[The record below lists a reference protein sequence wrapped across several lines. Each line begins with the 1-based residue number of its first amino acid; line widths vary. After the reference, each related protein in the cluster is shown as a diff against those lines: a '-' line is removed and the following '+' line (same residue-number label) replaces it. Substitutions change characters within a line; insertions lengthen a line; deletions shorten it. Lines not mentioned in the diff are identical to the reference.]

1 MREEITLEV
10 FNHLVELAA
19 LELTPQEAEY
29 IRRQLNAQ
37 LKAIHEL
44 EAIAVEGVTEI
55 TSHGVP
61 FTAAISPELRL
72 DEWVPYAD
80 RADLLAQTPDL
91 QGGYIIVP
99 EIPHTDLE

>member
-1 MREEITLEV
+1 MSEEITREI
-10 FNHLVELAA
+10 FDHLVELAA

-37 LKAIHEL
+37 LKAIQALKAIPL
-44 EAIAVEGVTEI
+44 ESTARVTL
-55 TSHGVP
+55 HGVP
-61 FTAAISPELRL
+61 FTAAISPEPRA
-72 DEWVPYAD
+72 DEWLPYAD
-80 RADLLAQTPDL
+80 RADLLAQVPDL